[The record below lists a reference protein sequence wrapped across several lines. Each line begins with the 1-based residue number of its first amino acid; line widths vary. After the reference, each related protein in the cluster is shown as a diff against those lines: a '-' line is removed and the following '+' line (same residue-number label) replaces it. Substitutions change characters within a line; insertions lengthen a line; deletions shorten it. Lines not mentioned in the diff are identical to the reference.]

1 MKTTIKQTTEV
12 EVDIELPYYFKN
24 NCHAYVSCTEQT
36 AICVSFGLEKHESI
50 NNYSNMIENILLV
63 SRKEDAIEITKDEF
77 KKIYGQVA
85 LILNGII

>member
-1 MKTTIKQTTEV
+1 
-12 EVDIELPYYFKN
+12 
-24 NCHAYVSCTEQT
+24 
-36 AICVSFGLEKHESI
+36 
-50 NNYSNMIENILLV
+50 MIENILLV